1 MDEIVRVHAREILD
15 SRGNP
20 TLEVEVEL
28 ADGSLGRAAVPSG
41 ASTGAHEAHE
51 LRDGDPARY
60 RGTGVRTAV
69 RHVNETIAAAIQ
81 GHPATNQ
88 AGLDRLLTAL
98 DGSANKGRLG
108 ANAILGVS
116 LATAV
121 AAAQWS
127 ALPLYRYLGGI
138 DATTLPVPLMN
149 IFNGGRH
156 AEWESTDIQEFMVL
170 PVGVASWAEALRAGA
185 EIYGQLKALLK
196 AKGLPTAVGDEGG
209 FAPPVRS
216 NREAIELVLAAVE
229 RAGYQPG
236 KQVMLA
242 LDAAASEFYEDGRY
256 TLRKEGKVLSA
267 AELVSLWEE
276 WCRQYPILSL
286 EDGLAEDDWE
296 GWQLLC
302 ARLGERVQLVGDDL
316 LVTNPARLKRA
327 IAVRAAN
334 AILVK
339 VNQIGTLSET
349 LEAVTLAQRAG
360 WAAVIS
366 HRSGETED
374 TFIADLAVA
383 TGAGQI
389 KAGAPGRSERVAKYN
404 QLLRIEEQLGNSA
417 RYAGWEAFSHL
428 RRNER

>member
-1 MDEIVRVHAREILD
+1 
-15 SRGNP
+15 
-20 TLEVEVEL
+20 
-28 ADGSLGRAAVPSG
+28 
-41 ASTGAHEAHE
+41 
-51 LRDGDPARY
+51 
-60 RGTGVRTAV
+60 
-69 RHVNETIAAAIQ
+69 
-81 GHPATNQ
+81 
-88 AGLDRLLTAL
+88 
-98 DGSANKGRLG
+98 
-108 ANAILGVS
+108 
-116 LATAV
+116 
-121 AAAQWS
+121 
-127 ALPLYRYLGGI
+127 
-138 DATTLPVPLMN
+138 MN

-156 AEWESTDIQEFMVL
+156 AEWESTDIQEFMIL
-170 PVGVASWAEALRAGA
+170 PVGVSSWAEALRAGA

-229 RAGYQPG
+229 RAGYQLG
-236 KQVMLA
+236 QQVMLA
-242 LDAAASEFYEDGRY
+242 LDAAASEFYADGRY
-256 TLRKEGKVLSA
+256 TLRKEGKVLST

-327 IAVRAAN
+327 IAIRAAN

-349 LEAVTLAQRAG
+349 LEAVTLAQHAG

-389 KAGAPGRSERVAKYN
+389 KTGAPGRSERVAKYN
-404 QLLRIEEQLGNSA
+404 QLLRIEEQLGSSA